1 MTVLATPPTF
11 GFENC
16 VDLVWKLDW
25 EIARLLHATPHDVI
39 DMKCFAFNAAST
51 AWHLTEWVYENMT
64 PAQRSQLAA
73 QLHHGG
79 PAVGARITPVPQ
91 REGQFAAWEIV
102 VTDGAT
108 TYPALDV
115 LEEARLYWRR
125 MQ

>member
-64 PAQRSQLAA
+64 PAQRSQ
-73 QLHHGG
+73 HGVVSLKEFKSLVRAM
-79 PAVGARITPVPQ
+79 PVASFVSADCNRI
-91 REGQFAAWEIV
+91 
-102 VTDGAT
+102 
-108 TYPALDV
+108 
-115 LEEARLYWRR
+115 
-125 MQ
+125 